1 MKKFLLSCFLAL
13 GITSSAQYS
22 YTGDFENPGYNVT
35 TYKQFGGGSQF
46 AGAACN
52 GAFGGR
58 ILPTASITQS
68 GYMIDLSTLGQTNNG
83 QKVDFSVSYKK
94 AAGVTGTIQLA
105 YFVYDSVTALWSINY
120 VGTVVTL
127 ATGALT
133 TCSTLTATLPS
144 GTFQPGDIVGVGAWF
159 TRSGTANAGIY
170 LDDIIV
176 NQDNT
181 VIAAPACTTITSPA
195 DGSTI
200 SAGTASMKWSAVPT
214 AVNYKVT
221 VGTTPGG
228 SELYTGTVAG
238 TSLNFTLAKST
249 MYYAKVVP
257 SNLNGDA
264 TGCTGITFTSDAN
277 IAYCG
282 GITATST
289 VYPLSSV
296 SLNGAT
302 KTSSAATGAPAY
314 EDFTTTVFNV
324 KSGSTYPLTAI
335 ATGLGANVFGMTVFV
350 DWNEDGDFND
360 ANEKYFQDLP
370 LVTGTGTPINL
381 SGSLAVPVGTT
392 VGMKRMRVKYNFNGS
407 TTTLQ
412 PALSDACANMTNGQ
426 TEDYTLSV
434 TLLTDAPLCATIS
447 APVDGSTT
455 FPANGLITWGAVA
468 EASGYKLYIGTTL
481 GGTDVANGVVVTT
494 TSYQAALTSGVTY
507 YAKVVPY
514 NVIGDATG
522 CTGISFTA
530 AAVLYCLPAP
540 GFAPGSVEPTTN
552 VTIANI
558 NNTTSAVVGGT
569 PGYEDFT
576 SIVGTVLTGTDYPIS
591 LNANTDGASF
601 YHFFAVF
608 IDWNQDG
615 DFDDAGEKYFTTVP
629 TFVKIQGSNGVTGT
643 PATGTIS
650 VPSTAKLGNT
660 RMRVKSAFYAST
672 GPSTD
677 PNLTNFANG
686 CSTVGSSYG
695 QVEDYTLFVKD
706 VTTATVNVDKNKV
719 SVYPNPFKD
728 VLNISDVKGVKS
740 ITISDVS
747 GRQVKTMKPSTELQV
762 SDLKTGLYIV
772 NLHMEDGTIKSIKA
786 IKK

>member
-35 TYKQFGGGSQF
+35 TYKQFGGGSQT
-46 AGAACN
+46 AAAACT
-52 GAFGGR
+52 GAFGGQ
-58 ILPTASITQS
+58 ITTTASVTRS
-68 GYMIDLSTLGQTNNG
+68 GWMIDMSTLTSQTNNG
-83 QKVDFSVSYKK
+83 QKLDFSVSYKK
-94 AAGVTGTIQLA
+94 GATVAGTLQLA
-105 YFVYDSVTALWSINY
+105 YFQYDSVSALWSINY
-120 VGTVVTL
+120 VGSPVTL
-127 ATGALT
+127 TAAAIT
-133 TCSTLTATLPS
+133 TCSTLTASLPS
-144 GTFQPGDIVGVGAWF
+144 GTLQPGGIYGVGAFF
-159 TRSGTANAGIY
+159 TRSGTADGSIY
-170 LDDIIV
+170 LDNI
-176 NQDNT
+176 NLAQDAT
-181 VIAAPACTTITSPA
+181 VVAAPACTTVTNPVA
-195 DGSTI
+195 GSTI
-200 SAGTASMKWSAVPT
+200 SAGNLNMTWTAVPT

-221 VGTTPGG
+221 IGTTSGG
-228 SELYTGTVAG
+228 TDVYNGTVAG
-238 TSLNFTLAKST
+238 TNLNLGLAKST
-249 MYYAKVVP
+249 TYYAKVVA
-257 SNLNGDA
+257 SNLIGDA
-264 TGCTGITFTSDAN
+264 TGCTEITFTTNTNVGYCA
-277 IAYCG
+277 IAG
-282 GITATST
+282 GPVFAI
-289 VYPLSSV
+289 SSV
-296 SLNGAT
+296 TLNGTT
-302 KTSSAATGAPAY
+302 KTSPATGAPVY
-314 EDFTTTVFNV
+314 EDFTSTVLNV
-324 KSGSTYPLTAI
+324 KKGSTYNLNVT
-335 ATGLGANVFGMTVFV
+335 ATGAGTNNIFGMTAFV
-350 DWNEDGDFND
+350 DWNEDGDFDD
-360 ANEKYFQDLP
+360 ANEKYFQGAP
-370 LVTGTGTPINL
+370 LLTGASNTINFV
-381 SGSLAVPVGTT
+381 GSMTVPAGTT
-392 VGMKRMRVKYNFNGS
+392 DGTKRMRIKYNFNGS
-407 TTTLQ
+407 NTILD
-412 PALSDACANMTNGQ
+412 PSLSNACSNMANGQ
-426 TEDYTLSV
+426 TEDYSV
-434 TLLTDAPLCATIS
+434 AVTAITVVPGCATIS
-447 APVDGSTT
+447 APVDGATA
-455 FPANGLITWGAVA
+455 FPANGLITWGAVTD
-468 EASGYKLYIGTTL
+468 ASGYKIYIGTTL
-481 GGTDVANGVVVTT
+481 GGTDVVNGAVVTT
-494 TSYQAALTSGVTY
+494 TSYQAPLTAGVTY

-514 NVIGDATG
+514 NAIGDATG

-530 AAVLYCLPAP
+530 TAVLYCVPAP
-540 GFAPGSVEPTTN
+540 GFAPASVEPTTN

-601 YHFFAVF
+601 NHFFAVF

-629 TFVKIQGSNGVTGT
+629 TFIRVTGSNGVTGT

-660 RMRVKSAFYAST
+660 RMRVKSAYYGAT

-677 PNLTNFANG
+677 PNLMNFANG
-686 CSTVGSSYG
+686 CVTTGSSYG

-747 GRQVKTMKPSTELQV
+747 GRQVKMMKPSAELQV